1 MIGALA
7 LSEQAAKL
15 EAAANAGDGNTIRY
29 EHDSMMQR
37 YEEVVNAIKSLGSE
51 SEPDSGDD
59 DEIMEFLPDPD

>member
-29 EHDSMMQR
+29 EHDSMMQK
-37 YEEVVNAIKSLGSE
+37 YEDAVNAIKSLGSDAD
-51 SEPDSGDD
+51 SDSGDD
-59 DEIMEFLPDPD
+59 DEILEFLPDSN